1 MGLLLRESWIIINE
15 IYTYKKNILKK
26 KKATYWIK
34 KISSHGV
41 PVSKLNNIREILELP
56 QILNRNMVVEVI
68 FNKNKKIKVA
78 GNPIKFSNFKDN
90 SYRKAPPSLDQDR
103 KKILNDFNIKE

>member
-1 MGLLLRESWIIINE
+1 
-15 IYTYKKNILKK
+15 
-26 KKATYWIK
+26 
-34 KISSHGV
+34 
-41 PVSKLNNIREILELP
+41 
-56 QILNRNMVVEVI
+56 MVVEVI